1 LSRVLG
7 ILAVK
12 ECINGVA
19 SFYYATPPF
28 MADEIDLWYDVYV
41 QLEDDTVAIYSGARG
56 DGLVPVM
63 TIQTAASIW
72 TNGLR
77 VRATGLTPFEFDDFR
92 VMTRSE
98 DQDQSAG
105 FTYNDA
111 NQLTAMAV
119 MGLTIDFA
127 YDAWGRIAS
136 RSLEFEEETY
146 TATYAYRYGDKLRYI
161 NSDWPGDTT
170 YIAYNYDGLG
180 KRRFRNA
187 NDQYT
192 WWRWD
197 LGWSAVT
204 QYADTDTD
212 WTVEGFNR
220 FFVPYGHAAL
230 AEADVST
237 TPANAAYNYLAQ
249 DHLGSGRFVYNQA
262 KAETASVEHLPYG
275 DRYAATGDAPYHEF
289 TGKPWDED
297 AGLYYFPYRY
307 YAPTIGRWTTPDPLG
322 LIDGPNFYG
331 YAKNKPINTYDEL
344 GLACCPEDYQAC
356 VEKARSDLTSCLNRA
371 RGNYIGC
378 QLIGG
383 AACAVGCGLGCA
395 WLAPISPL
403 AYGVCIAKC
412 MVACVGKVMLVCRL
426 AYNRARARCDKENI
440 DALASCATKYGCL

>member
-1 LSRVLG
+1 VRVRNIDDDNYLEVFWILG
-7 ILAVK
+7 MLAVK
-12 ECINGVA
+12 ECINGV
-19 SFYYATPPF
+19 SGFYYATPPF

-63 TIQTAASIW
+63 TVETAASIW
-72 TNGLR
+72 TNSLR

-111 NQLTAMAV
+111 NQLTAMSLY
-119 MGLTIDFA
+119 GLTMDFT

-180 KRRFRNA
+180 KRRFRTA

-230 AEADVST
+230 AEADVTT
-237 TPANAAYNYLAQ
+237 TPAAAAYNYLAQ
-249 DHLGSGRFVYNQA
+249 DHLGTGRVVYNQA
-262 KAETASVEHLPYG
+262 KAETAAVEHLPYG

-289 TGKPWDED
+289 TGKPWDD
-297 AGLYYFPYRY
+297 AAGLFYFPYRY
-307 YAPTIGRWTTPDPLG
+307 YAPTIARWTTPDPLG
-322 LIDGPNFYG
+322 LVDGPNVYG
-331 YAKNKPINTYDEL
+331 YVTNSP
-344 GLACCPEDYQAC
+344 
-356 VEKARSDLTSCLNRA
+356 VNRFDPDGHSWCMVLCSISTGA
-371 RGNYIGC
+371 GC
-378 QLIGG
+378 G
-383 AACAVGCGLGCA
+383 AACACLCGGGLIVAPVCWIKCWMLCRAGTLAFCA
-395 WLAPISPL
+395 MLCMPAPQ
-403 AYGVCIAKC
+403 CAKKNC
-412 MVACVGKVMLVCRL
+412 PV
-426 AYNRARARCDKENI
+426 
-440 DALASCATKYGCL
+440 T